1 MPSPYF
7 PELPAIS
14 SDQRGEASLM
24 PRYEDVAQDGRFMLT
39 ALPVA
44 MGEAVWRGPL
54 SRIGAQRALVQQ
66 GIVPILA
73 RMYLEGTD
81 EHVPATKALEVSGGY
96 ALAHDGEGGQVE
108 RILLNTWADV
118 HGVRGRTHMPHAEG
132 DGERVKVGRIF
143 AEQVFTRPW
152 GAKEDRKVVRFE
164 AEGIP
169 AVPPDRHAFRPL
181 ASSMELP
188 PGAKLVDAVPI
199 VDDVRFKFGL
209 SHTDSN
215 QHVNSLVYLRLFEE
229 ALGRRAPRPVLA
241 RWAEIAYRK
250 PCFAGDTVCV
260 RLSWFEREN
269 EVGAVGTF
277 VPADDPD
284 TDRPIA
290 YVRMGA
296 R

>member
-1 MPSPYF
+1 VPSPYF
-7 PELPAIS
+7 PELPAIAE
-14 SDQRGEASLM
+14 DQRADATLT
-24 PRYEDVAQDGRFMLT
+24 PRYEDVVQDGRFALA

-44 MGEAVWRGPL
+44 MAEAVWRGPL
-54 SRIGAQRALVQQ
+54 SRIGAQRALLQK

-81 EHVPATKALEVSGGY
+81 EHVPATKPIEVSGAY
-96 ALAHDGEGGQVE
+96 ALAHDREGEQVE

-118 HGVRGRTHMPHAEG
+118 FGRRGRLYMPAEG

-143 AEQVFTRPW
+143 CEHVFTKPW
-152 GAKEDRKVVRFE
+152 GAKEERKVVRFE
-164 AEGIP
+164 AEGFP
-169 AVPPDRHAFRPL
+169 EVPPDRHSFRPL
-181 ASSMELP
+181 ASSMALP
-188 PGAKLVDAVPI
+188 DGAKLVDGSPVIDAP
-199 VDDVRFKFGL
+199 FKFGL

-229 ALGRRAPRPVLA
+229 ALTRRAPRPVLA

-250 PCFAGDTVCV
+250 PCFAGESVRV
-260 RLSWFEREN
+260 RLSYFEHGD
-269 EVGAVGTF
+269 EVGAVGAI
-277 VPADDPD
+277 VPADDPE

>member
-7 PELPAIS
+7 PEFPAIPAE
-14 SDQRGEASLM
+14 QRGESTMM

-54 SRIGAQRALVQQ
+54 SRLTAQRALLQQ
-66 GIVPILA
+66 GVIPILA
-73 RMYLEGTD
+73 RIYVEGTD
-81 EHVPATKALEVSGGY
+81 EHVPVTKPVDVSGAY
-96 ALAHDGEGGQVE
+96 ALAHDGEGKVE
-108 RILLNTWADV
+108 RILLNTWADI
-118 HGVRGRTHMPHAEG
+118 HGVRGRTHVPHGEG
-132 DGERVKVGRIF
+132 DGVRVKIGRIF
-143 AEQVFTRPW
+143 AEHVFTRPW
-152 GAKEDRKVVRFE
+152 GAKEDRKVVRFD
-164 AEGIP
+164 AEG
-169 AVPPDRHAFRPL
+169 VPPVPADRHAFRPL

-188 PGAKLVDAVPI
+188 AGATLLEEKPVL
-199 VDDVRFKFGL
+199 DDVRFKFGL

-229 ALGRRAPRPVLA
+229 ALSRRAPKPVLV

-250 PCFAGDTVCV
+250 PCFAGETVRV
-260 RLSWFEREN
+260 RLQYFEHGG
-269 EVGAVGTF
+269 EVGAVGAF
-277 VPADDPD
+277 VPADDPE

>member
-1 MPSPYF
+1 VPSPYF
-7 PELPAIS
+7 PDLPAIA
-14 SDQRGEASLM
+14 DEQRADATLL
-24 PRYEDVAQDGRFMLT
+24 PRYEDVAQDGRFMLG

-44 MGEAVWRGPL
+44 MAEAVWRGPL
-54 SRIGAQRALVQQ
+54 SRVGAQRALIQR

-81 EHVPATKALEVSGGY
+81 EHVPAAKNVEVSGAYG
-96 ALAHDGEGGQVE
+96 LAHDGEGEQVE

-118 HGVRGRTHMPHAEG
+118 FGFRGRTYMPHGDG

-143 AEQVFTRPW
+143 AEHVFTKPW
-152 GAKEDRKVVRFE
+152 GAKEERKVVRIE
-164 AEGIP
+164 AEGFP
-169 AVPPDRHAFRPL
+169 PVPPDRHPFRAL

-188 PGAKLVDAVPI
+188 AGARLVDAVPI

-229 ALGRRAPRPVLA
+229 ALTRRAPRPVLA

-250 PCFAGDTVCV
+250 PCFAGDSVSV
-260 RLSWFEREN
+260 RLSYFEHGD

>member
-1 MPSPYF
+1 VPTPHF
-7 PELPAIS
+7 PELPAIAEE
-14 SDQRGEASLM
+14 QRGESTMM
-24 PRYEDVAQDGRFMLT
+24 PRYEDVAQDGRFMLS
-39 ALPVA
+39 AFPVA
-44 MGEAVWRGPL
+44 MGEAIWRGPL
-54 SRIGAQRALVQQ
+54 TRITAQRTLLQQ
-66 GIVPILA
+66 GVIPILA

-81 EHVPATKALEVSGGY
+81 EHVPVTKPVEVSGGY
-96 ALAHDGEGGQVE
+96 ALAHDGDGGKVE
-108 RILLNTWADV
+108 RILLNTWADI
-118 HGVRGRTHMPHAEG
+118 HGVRGRTHMPHGEG
-132 DGERVKVGRIF
+132 DGVRVKLGRIF
-143 AEQVFTRPW
+143 AEHVFTRPW
-152 GAKEDRKVVRFE
+152 GPKEERKVVRFE

-169 AVPPDRHAFRPL
+169 AVPPDRHPFRPL

-188 PGAKLVDAVPI
+188 AGATLVDAVPI

-229 ALGRRAPRPVLA
+229 ALTRRASRPVLA

-250 PCFAGDTVCV
+250 PCFARESV
-260 RLSWFEREN
+260 RVSLSYFEHGA
-269 EVGAVGTF
+269 EVGAIGMF

-284 TDRPIA
+284 TDKPIA